1 MVFFFFSNEHTCT
14 GSNLFIPLLVQGWN
28 SLQKQAAAQREP
40 RLWFRGEMEPLPRD
54 CPGSRPK
61 GHSFTDSPWH
71 HWWESVQLPPVQRA
85 FIWIFNFFFR
95 KLFLYHSWSLFVR
108 MEIILTH
115 LRLFSPCSLFLLQ
128 SDETSLVSFPFGN
141 RQIHFLIFSH
151 AKHSKKTA
159 HGGDQNTSLKPFL
172 LILCFVIILFLFF
185 LQHHGNIESKLGC
198 QQHLKR
204 DKQSL
209 VSVRIHRQSYQKRG
223 KHLSSESA

>member
-1 MVFFFFSNEHTCT
+1 MNTHSQAVICLFHSLCRVEIHSKSKQQHRESPGYGSGETWSPFPGTALGADPKAIRSLIVRDTT
-14 GSNLFIPLLVQGWN
+14 GGNLFNFPPFKEL
-28 SLQKQAAAQREP
+28 
-40 RLWFRGEMEPLPRD
+40 
-54 CPGSRPK
+54 
-61 GHSFTDSPWH
+61 SFG
-71 HWWESVQLPPVQRA
+71 
-85 FIWIFNFFFR
+85 FFNFFFR

-115 LRLFSPCSLFLLQ
+115 LRLFFPCSLFLLQ

-204 DKQSL
+204 DEQSL